1 MLVSFPGLETVRY
14 GASRPTRPPTQI
26 TYASADGA
34 RLCNAKCNVV
44 SVLSEREVKL

>member
-1 MLVSFPGLETVRY
+1 MLVSFSGLETVRY

-34 RLCNAKCNVV
+34 RLQCNVV
-44 SVLSEREVKL
+44 SALSEREVKL